1 MGSVGLGG
9 GLSDGL
15 DDSLGV
21 AGVYIVLHSL
31 ILFSPPHLIFFP
43 ILLSNSPLNVSNFD
57 SSPPQGG
64 GGIMEE
70 YMRLSYV
77 NQICL

>member
-31 ILFSPPHLIFFP
+31 ILFPPPHLIFFP

-57 SSPPQGG
+57 SFPLPW
-64 GGIMEE
+64 EE
-70 YMRLSYV
+70 YTRLGKTQFLTGAISR
-77 NQICL
+77 